1 VPRSRRAINRA
12 TDTRGV
18 SNADAE
24 SAPLTRRDARE
35 WPAGVGSRR
44 RLAARLL
51 PRTHRDVDPVVDIF
65 FEEAAELL
73 ADFEAGLLELEGT
86 QGEAELLHRIFRA
99 AHTIKGN
106 AAMLGFDAIARF
118 THGLESL
125 LDALRTGGRPV
136 TAEIVDALLVSG
148 DVLRRM
154 LRSAQTGGETDDVE
168 RTLER
173 LLALRDVEDVEAGPS
188 RSGGTAPAEPA
199 MAAAGATTTASIR
212 VPIAKVDRLINLVGE
227 LVITQAMV
235 AQAAAALPSDQAA
248 ALADA
253 VSHMDRHAR
262 ELHEQVLA
270 LRMLPVRS
278 LFSRFPRVVRDVAA
292 SLGKQATLEV
302 SGEDTELDRTVIE
315 RISDPLTHLVRN
327 AVDHGLETPDER
339 AAGGKPV
346 VGRLL
351 LTAYQQGGSI
361 YIEIDDDGRGLDRER
376 ILTKAVATGLV
387 GAGQELTDDQ
397 VWALVFHP
405 GFSTAA
411 RLTEVSG
418 RGVGMD
424 VVRRNVEALGGT
436 ITIQTTRGQGT
447 RFRIKLPL
455 TLAIMEG
462 QALRVGE
469 QQYILPLIAI
479 RETVRPT
486 RGTIH
491 TIGPGAE
498 LALVHGEALPILRLH
513 RLFAI
518 PGAAEDPTHGLL
530 VVVEHDGDPAALLVD
545 ELLGQ
550 QQVVIKSLDT
560 DFTKVRGIAGATI
573 LGDGRVALILDV
585 AGIVHCA
592 TAARPPLRAVA

>member
-1 VPRSRRAINRA
+1 
-12 TDTRGV
+12 
-18 SNADAE
+18 
-24 SAPLTRRDARE
+24 
-35 WPAGVGSRR
+35 
-44 RLAARLL
+44 
-51 PRTHRDVDPVVDIF
+51 VDPVVDIF

-86 QGEAELLHRIFRA
+86 QGEPELLHRIFRA

-125 LDALRTGGRPV
+125 LDALRTGARPITGDV
-136 TAEIVDALLVSG
+136 VDALLVSG

-173 LLALRDVEDVEAGPS
+173 LLALRDVEDVAAAEVPV
-188 RSGGTAPAEPA
+188 RSDGVAPVEIAI
-199 MAAAGATTTASIR
+199 AAAGATTASIR

-235 AQAAAALPSDQAA
+235 AQAAGALPADHAA
-248 ALADA
+248 ALAEA
-253 VSHMDRHAR
+253 VAHMDRHAR
-262 ELHEQVLA
+262 DLHEQVLA

-292 SLGKQATLEV
+292 ALGKQATLEV

-327 AVDHGLETPDER
+327 AVDHGLEPPGER
-339 AAGGKPV
+339 TAAGKPPT
-346 VGRLL
+346 GRLH

-376 ILTKAVATGLV
+376 ILSKAIETGLAT
-387 GAGQELTDDQ
+387 AGQDLTDDQ

-436 ITIQTTRGQGT
+436 ITIQTMQGKGT

-455 TLAIMEG
+455 TLAIMDG

-469 QQYILPLIAI
+469 QQYILPLVAI

-513 RLFAI
+513 RVFSI
-518 PGAAEDPTHGLL
+518 PDATEDPTRGLL
-530 VVVEHDGDPAALLVD
+530 VVVEHDGQAAALLVD

-585 AGIVHCA
+585 AGIIDSL
-592 TAARPPLRAVA
+592 TAGRPPLRAVA

>member
-1 VPRSRRAINRA
+1 
-12 TDTRGV
+12 
-18 SNADAE
+18 
-24 SAPLTRRDARE
+24 
-35 WPAGVGSRR
+35 
-44 RLAARLL
+44 
-51 PRTHRDVDPVVDIF
+51 VDPVVDIF

-86 QGEAELLHRIFRA
+86 QGEPELLHRIFRA

-125 LDALRTGGRPV
+125 LDALRTGARPV
-136 TAEIVDALLVSG
+136 TGEVVDALLVSG

-173 LLALRDVEDVEAGPS
+173 LLTLRDAEDTAGTDGAEDPVRSDGLAPVE
-188 RSGGTAPAEPA
+188 TAI
-199 MAAAGATTTASIR
+199 AAAGATTTASIR

-235 AQAAAALPSDQAA
+235 AQAAAARPSEHAA
-248 ALADA
+248 ALAEA
-253 VSHMDRHAR
+253 VAHMDRHAR
-262 ELHEQVLA
+262 DLHEQVLA

-292 SLGKQATLEV
+292 ALGKQATLEV

-327 AVDHGLETPDER
+327 AVDHGLEQPAER
-339 AAGGKPV
+339 TAAGKPPT
-346 VGRLL
+346 GRLQ

-361 YIEIDDDGRGLDRER
+361 YIEIDDDGRGLDRDR
-376 ILTKAVATGLV
+376 ILAKAIETGLV
-387 GAGQELTDDQ
+387 TAGQELADDQ

-405 GFSTAA
+405 GLSTAA
-411 RLTEVSG
+411 QLTEVSG

-436 ITIQTTRGQGT
+436 ITIQTAPGRGT

-455 TLAIMEG
+455 TLAIMDG
-462 QALRVGE
+462 QALRVGA

-498 LALVHGEALPILRLH
+498 LALVHGEALPIVRLH
-513 RLFAI
+513 RVFAI
-518 PGAAEDPTHGLL
+518 PDATDDPTHGLL
-530 VVVEHDGDPAALLVD
+530 VVVEHDGQAAALLVD

-585 AGIVHCA
+585 AGIVDSL
-592 TAARPPLRAVA
+592 TAGRPPLRAVA

>member
-1 VPRSRRAINRA
+1 MP
-12 TDTRGV
+12 
-18 SNADAE
+18 
-24 SAPLTRRDARE
+24 
-35 WPAGVGSRR
+35 
-44 RLAARLL
+44 
-51 PRTHRDVDPVVDIF
+51 
-65 FEEAAELL
+65 
-73 ADFEAGLLELEGT
+73 
-86 QGEAELLHRIFRA
+86 
-99 AHTIKGN
+99 
-106 AAMLGFDAIARF
+106 
-118 THGLESL
+118 
-125 LDALRTGGRPV
+125 
-136 TAEIVDALLVSG
+136 IV
-148 DVLRRM
+148 
-154 LRSAQTGGETDDVE
+154 
-168 RTLER
+168 
-173 LLALRDVEDVEAGPS
+173 
-188 RSGGTAPAEPA
+188 
-199 MAAAGATTTASIR
+199 
-212 VPIAKVDRLINLVGE
+212 KVDHLINLVGE

-235 AQAAAALPSDQAA
+235 AQAAAALPADHAA
-248 ALADA
+248 TLAEA
-253 VSHMDRHAR
+253 VAHMDRHAR
-262 ELHEQVLA
+262 DLHEQVLA

-292 SLGKQATLEV
+292 ALGKQATLEV

-327 AVDHGLETPDER
+327 AVDHGLEPAAER
-339 AAGGKPV
+339 TAAGKPPT
-346 VGRLL
+346 GRLH

-376 ILTKAVATGLV
+376 IVAKAIETGLV
-387 GAGQELTDDQ
+387 AAGQDLADDQ

-436 ITIQTTRGQGT
+436 ITIQTTQGQGT

-455 TLAIMEG
+455 TLAIMDG
-462 QALRVGE
+462 QALRVGA
-469 QQYILPLIAI
+469 QQYILPLVAI

-513 RLFAI
+513 RVFSI
-518 PGAAEDPTHGLL
+518 PDATEDPTRGLL
-530 VVVEHDGDPAALLVD
+530 VVVEHDGQAAALLVD

-560 DFTKVRGIAGATI
+560 DFIKVRGIAGATI

-585 AGIVHCA
+585 AGIIDGL
-592 TAARPPLRAVA
+592 TAGRPPLRAVA